1 MSVMWNDVENK
12 LIKAKR
18 KYIPIDCRRAEL
30 FCVECDVSLGIHDLV
45 YDSHESLKYCNE
57 CVKKFIKET
66 PRHLTDNIIILSD
79 FGNSVIIRYGDIRQ
93 EHNKNCYF
101 NSRGRFKNYFIHFFV
116 TSFICCNYYSTTEK
130 TNQNCNFTAF

>member
-57 CVKKFIKET
+57 CAKKFIKES
-66 PRHLTDNIIILSD
+66 PRPLTDNITILSD
-79 FGNSVIIRYGDIRQ
+79 YGNSVIIRYEDIRQ

-101 NSRGRFKNYFIHFFV
+101 NSKGRFIKVKNIRYFV
-116 TSFICCNYYSTTEK
+116 
-130 TNQNCNFTAF
+130 